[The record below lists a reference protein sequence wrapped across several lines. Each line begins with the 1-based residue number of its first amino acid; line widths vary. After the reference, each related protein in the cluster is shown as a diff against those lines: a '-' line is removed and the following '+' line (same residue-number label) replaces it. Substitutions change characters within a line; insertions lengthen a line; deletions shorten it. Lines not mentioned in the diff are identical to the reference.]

1 MKDLY
6 KNPILYFILV
16 PIIVGFWPLLVWAI
30 YLPDA
35 QKSLNEH
42 LSLYQQTDPIM
53 MEILTLDPDRLEFA
67 DANDT
72 TPVFTWGSVDQV
84 ANRCKIPEKK
94 CELRSGMKITSGG
107 QENQSATV
115 NLREVGITEFSEFLS
130 MIQLRWVNL
139 QCERVKLTKKQN
151 MPGNDLWDVDI
162 NFKYYY

>member
-6 KNPILYFILV
+6 KNPLLYYVLAPVMIGL
-16 PIIVGFWPLLVWAI
+16 WPLLVWAV
-30 YLPDA
+30 YLPEA
-35 QKSLNEH
+35 QKNVNEH
-42 LSLYQQTDPIM
+42 IDQYKQAEPVM
-53 MEILTLDPDRLEFA
+53 MEILALDPDRLEFVDENNNA
-67 DANDT
+67 PEFSWT
-72 TPVFTWGSVDQV
+72 SVDQV

-94 CELRSGMKITSGG
+94 CELRSGMKIVSGG

-151 MPGNDLWDVDI
+151 VPDNDLWDVDI
-162 NFKYYY
+162 TFKYYY

>member
-6 KNPILYFILV
+6 KNPILYYILV
-16 PIIVGFWPLLVWAI
+16 PIIVGLWPLLVWAI
-30 YLPDA
+30 YLPEA
-35 QKSLNEH
+35 QKAVNEH
-42 LSLYQQTDPIM
+42 ISQYLQAEPVM

-72 TPVFTWGSVDQV
+72 APEFTWSSVDQV

-94 CELRSGMKITSGG
+94 CELRSGMIISTGG
-107 QENQSATV
+107 KKNQSATV
-115 NLREVGITEFSEFLS
+115 NLRQVGITEFAEFLS

-151 MPGNDLWDVDI
+151 LSGNDLWDVDI
-162 NFKYYY
+162 TFKYYY